1 MSALGKSIVQ
11 SDKELIEIPIYYKTS
26 QNKYGTERIVI
37 VPQEEALKI
46 LDGID
51 DAAKEAISVVNTK
64 WLYAT
69 WEMQNSIIQA
79 SMKPQGNNGDPEMD
93 WNRYRDLRVKRLLQS
108 WDLMFE
114 DQAIPVTPDV
124 LNRVPPQFFIGL
136 FESYESYVGFSEEE
150 KGKS

>member
-1 MSALGKSIVQ
+1 MSALGRSIVQ
-11 SDKELIEIPIYYKTS
+11 SDQELIEIPIYYKTT
-26 QNKYGTERIVI
+26 QNKYGTEKIVI
-37 VPQEEALKI
+37 IPQEEAKEI

-51 DAAKEAISVVNTK
+51 DEAKKAISVVNTK

-79 SMKPQGNNGDPEMD
+79 SMKPQGHGEEEMD
-93 WNRYRDLRVKRLLQS
+93 WNRYRDLRVKRLLHS
-108 WDLMFE
+108 WDLMYE
-114 DQAIPVTPDV
+114 NQAIPVTSDV

-136 FESYESYVGFSEEE
+136 FESYENYVGFSEEE